1 MATLAI
7 RGAETLYSLPGRG
20 PLRGP
25 VMPAQPEGRSAS
37 LLFAEGRLAEL
48 GAPGRAEVELDAV
61 GCTVVPGLVDAHTH
75 LPYAPPPDPLTAG
88 PEWVLA
94 CAEALEAA
102 SDEAVVAFSRRIA
115 AELLAGGTTS
125 FETKSGFGLSIP
137 GELRHLR
144 LAHKLASRVPQAVAV
159 TCLAAHAVPRGQSQG
174 RWVGEAATSLLAE
187 VARGGLASA
196 CDAHIELFSFAL
208 EHAARLTQ
216 AAHALGLRMRIHA
229 DRFADNQTAAFAARW
244 GLATADHLNHTS
256 SDAVGDLASS
266 DTVAVLLPA
275 STEAVGQS
283 RRPPARAL
291 IEAGAVVALG
301 SDAGPVTG
309 APGMSQVM
317 ELACT
322 TLGMNPSEALTAA
335 TVNAACALGLDRH
348 AGRLEKGRRGD
359 AVVLDAPD
367 LEGPAVPPVVAVVCA
382 GRLVHVAQGS
392 EDRILRR

>member
-1 MATLAI
+1 
-7 RGAETLYSLPGRG
+7 
-20 PLRGP
+20 
-25 VMPAQPEGRSAS
+25 MPAEPDGCTGS
-37 LLFAEGRLAEL
+37 LLFSQGRVAEFR
-48 GAPGRAEVELDAV
+48 APGRAEVELDAEA
-61 GCTVVPGLVDAHTH
+61 CTVVPGLVDAHTH
-75 LPYAPPPDPLTAG
+75 LPYAPPRDPLEAS
-88 PEWVLA
+88 PELVIA

-102 SDEAVVAFSRRIA
+102 SDEAVVDFSRRVA

-125 FETKSGFGLSIP
+125 FETKSGFGLSVP

-144 LAHKLASRVPQAVAV
+144 LAHMLASRVPQMVAV
-159 TCLAAHAVPRGQSQG
+159 TCLAAHAVPRGKSQG
-174 RWVGEAATSLLAE
+174 RWVGEAATSLLPE

-256 SDAVGDLASS
+256 PDAVGDLASS

-275 STEAVGQS
+275 STAALGQS

-291 IEAGAVVALG
+291 IEAGAVAALG
-301 SDAGPVTG
+301 SDAGPVTE

-322 TLGMNPSEALTAA
+322 TLGIDPAEALTAS
-335 TVNAACALGLDRH
+335 TVNAACALGLDGH
-348 AGRLEKGRRGD
+348 VGRLEKGRRAD
-359 AVVLDAPD
+359 AVVLDAPN
-367 LEGPAVPPVVAVVCA
+367 LEGPTVPPVVAVVCA
-382 GRLVHVAQGS
+382 GRLAHVAPGS